1 MEILRAWY
9 GVDSMLDV
17 LRVVGESGLED
28 TATDVTIDVDC
39 ARVARI
45 LKHTSR
51 GRFGLLPASRGAL
64 VQAFAR
70 QLGFALSRMT
80 QTLAVVLD
88 PEQRSG
94 FVPSE
99 GAGTLYFAHAAAPGV
114 AVLCP
119 ERKAPAGAKLEMVS
133 VMLSFVEQSPDMYGN
148 VLIDLFGCTMPGELG
163 GVVRILDGIVVVG
176 RAGQTTEDDLERTRR
191 VIPRELEV
199 GVVLTE

>member
-1 MEILRAWY
+1 MEVLRAWY

-17 LRVVGESGLED
+17 MRVVGESGLDDAKTE
-28 TATDVTIDVDC
+28 VVIDVDC
-39 ARVARI
+39 ARVARV

-64 VQAFAR
+64 VQPFAR
-70 QLGFALSRMT
+70 QLGLALARMT
-80 QTLAVVLD
+80 QTLSVVLD

-99 GAGTLYFAHAAAPGV
+99 GARTLYFAHAAAPNV

-119 ERKAPAGAKLEMVS
+119 ERKAPTGAKLEMVS

-148 VLIDLFGCTMPGELG
+148 ILIDLFGCTMPGELG
-163 GVVRILDGIVVVG
+163 GAVRILDGIVVVG
-176 RAGQTTEDDLERTRR
+176 RAGQTTEDDLIRVRR
-191 VIPRELEV
+191 VVPDELDV